1 MSIPE
6 LNQQT
11 TTHDQKAISERQTS
25 LASELFRGDI
35 TANSLLESLAEGVVV
50 IDSSGTILLVNS
62 RAEQIFG
69 YPANGLAGQS
79 HSVLIP
85 ERLSK
90 IHEEHQKSFFKE
102 HKNRPMGQML
112 NLSGRRSD
120 GSEFP
125 LEISLCYI
133 NGARRPLVLALVS
146 DITERK
152 HLQNELSSK
161 IEQLEATLAKIRRL
175 EGIIPICMYCKKIR
189 DDKESWQKL
198 ENYITEHSEAL
209 FSHGICPDCAKIE
222 MEKLEEF
229 KQKRK
234 EQQST

>member
-1 MSIPE
+1 MTSQNQTQEPQQHSI
-6 LNQQT
+6 
-11 TTHDQKAISERQTS
+11 I
-25 LASELFRGDI
+25 ASELFKGDI

-50 IDSSGTILLVNS
+50 IDNSGTILLVNS
-62 RAEQIFG
+62 RAEQMFG
-69 YPANGLAGQS
+69 YLPNVMTGKPLS
-79 HSVLIP
+79 ILIP
-85 ERLSK
+85 ERLAK
-90 IHEEHQKSFFKE
+90 IHEGHQASFFRE
-102 HKNRPMGQML
+102 HKNRPMGQL
-112 NLSGRRSD
+112 IDLTGRRQD

-133 NGARRPLVLALVS
+133 NSSHGDLVLALVS

-152 HLQNELSSK
+152 HLQEELSSRV
-161 IEQLEATLAKIRRL
+161 EELEATLAKIKRL

-209 FSHGICPDCAKIE
+209 FSHGICPDCAKIQ
-222 MEKLEEF
+222 MEKFEEF

-234 EQQST
+234 EQ